1 MLQLKRSARFPV
13 SNGLETEVRYAVMV
27 LSGSICSN
35 WYIFRLQVVAA
46 AGAVNHDEL
55 VKTVEKSFQSLSTDP
70 TTAGEL
76 VMQEPAS
83 FTGSEV
89 SA

>member
-1 MLQLKRSARFPV
+1 
-13 SNGLETEVRYAVMV
+13 MV
-27 LSGSICSN
+27 LQGLDMHYWYTNGS
-35 WYIFRLQVVAA
+35 QVVAA

-55 VKTVEKSFQSLSTDP
+55 VKTVEKSFQNLSTDP

-89 SA
+89 GSLLICYFHFSY

>member
-1 MLQLKRSARFPV
+1 MILEGLKLHVPV
-13 SNGLETEVRYAVMV
+13 YNG
-27 LSGSICSN
+27 
-35 WYIFRLQVVAA
+35 LQVVAG

-55 VKTVEKSFQSLSTDP
+55 VMTVEKSFQILSTDP

-83 FTGSEV
+83 FIGSDTWTSRV
-89 SA
+89 TFG

>member
-1 MLQLKRSARFPV
+1 M
-13 SNGLETEVRYAVMV
+13 
-27 LSGSICSN
+27 
-35 WYIFRLQVVAA
+35 QVVAA

-55 VKTVEKSFQSLSTDP
+55 VKTVEKSFQNLSTDP

-89 SA
+89 SSVHE